1 MEIER
6 KFLVKDILGIDLS
19 KYSRKQIVQDYL
31 YKDLYTIIR
40 KRKIIK
46 DDNEIYKYTI
56 KTDKNGVT
64 VNEIE
69 KEITKSDYDM
79 LKTIE
84 DYNTINKTRYI
95 IPIENDLEIELDIFH
110 DKFEGIIFA
119 EVEFKDEKQ
128 ANEFKVPDWFDKEIT
143 TEITNADMATM
154 TVDSIFEIISKYN

>member
-6 KFLVKDILGIDLS
+6 KFLVKDISGIDLS

-56 KTDKNGVT
+56 KTDKKGVT

-110 DKFEGIIFA
+110 DKFEG
-119 EVEFKDEKQ
+119 KDEKQ

>member
-56 KTDKNGVT
+56 KTDKNGVA

-69 KEITKSDYDM
+69 K
-79 LKTIE
+79 
-84 DYNTINKTRYI
+84 
-95 IPIENDLEIELDIFH
+95 
-110 DKFEGIIFA
+110 
-119 EVEFKDEKQ
+119 
-128 ANEFKVPDWFDKEIT
+128 
-143 TEITNADMATM
+143 EITNADMATM

>member
-6 KFLVKDILGIDLS
+6 KFLVKDISGIDLS

-56 KTDKNGVT
+56 KTDKKGVT

-143 TEITNADMATM
+143 TEITNADMTTM

>member
-6 KFLVKDILGIDLS
+6 KFLVKDISGIDLS

-56 KTDKNGVT
+56 KTDKKGVT

-84 DYNTINKTRYI
+84 D
-95 IPIENDLEIELDIFH
+95 
-110 DKFEGIIFA
+110 
-119 EVEFKDEKQ
+119 
-128 ANEFKVPDWFDKEIT
+128 
-143 TEITNADMATM
+143 
-154 TVDSIFEIISKYN
+154 

>member
-6 KFLVKDILGIDLS
+6 KFLVKDISGIDLS

-40 KRKIIK
+40 KRNIIK

-56 KTDKNGVT
+56 KTDKKGVT

-95 IPIENDLEIELDIFH
+95 IPIENDLEIELDY
-110 DKFEGIIFA
+110 
-119 EVEFKDEKQ
+119 
-128 ANEFKVPDWFDKEIT
+128 
-143 TEITNADMATM
+143 
-154 TVDSIFEIISKYN
+154 IS

>member
-6 KFLVKDILGIDLS
+6 KFLVKDISGIDLS

-31 YKDLYTIIR
+31 YKDLYTI
-40 KRKIIK
+40 
-46 DDNEIYKYTI
+46 
-56 KTDKNGVT
+56 
-64 VNEIE
+64 
-69 KEITKSDYDM
+69 YDM